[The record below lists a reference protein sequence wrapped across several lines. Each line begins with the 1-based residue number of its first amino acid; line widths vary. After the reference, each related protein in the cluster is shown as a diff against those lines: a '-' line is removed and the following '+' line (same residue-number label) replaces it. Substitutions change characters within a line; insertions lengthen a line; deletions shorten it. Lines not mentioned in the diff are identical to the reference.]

1 MNRGGKGR
9 KDEAGEGRM
18 KEERRRGQGRG
29 IDSIAPL

>member
-1 MNRGGKGR
+1 
-9 KDEAGEGRM
+9 M